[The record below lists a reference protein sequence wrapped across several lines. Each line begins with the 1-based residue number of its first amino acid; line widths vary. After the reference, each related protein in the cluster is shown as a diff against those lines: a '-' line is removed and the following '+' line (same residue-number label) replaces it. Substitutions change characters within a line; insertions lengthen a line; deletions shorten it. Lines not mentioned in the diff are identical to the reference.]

1 MQKKLLFI
9 DDDEGLI
16 NMMRIIF
23 KRKSYDFYSA
33 GFGKEGIEMAEEIEP
48 DVIVLDIGLPD
59 MKGFEVCK
67 KIKEMK
73 KGEQV
78 PIIFVTGQYF
88 SEEDKERGLKLG
100 ADDFLIKPF
109 DPDELLTR
117 ISSILKR
124 Y

>member
-9 DDDEGLI
+9 DDDEELI
-16 NMMRIIF
+16 SMMRIIF
-23 KRKSYDFYSA
+23 KRKSYDFYSS
-33 GFGKEGIEMAEEIEP
+33 GFGKEGIEMAEKIEP

-88 SEEDKERGLKLG
+88 SELDKERGLKLG

-117 ISSILKR
+117 ISAILKR